1 MKQYPK
7 RQLSCKWKLSF
18 KKKNLKENEFA
29 CLFSDFYSKA
39 IFARE
44 EKKGYLAL
52 LLSDIFGFPVLEE
65 DLTFYKNVVG
75 IDNMNDIAFQCDIV
89 VFYKDILLILEFNSS
104 RDLTYIMRNQL
115 YQGLFHYQFL
125 LAKKE
130 KKIKKVHKVC
140 LINFNNFYNRSN
152 EVLMDYSN
160 NRNEVDQTYTGNL
173 QIVDI
178 YLPIALK
185 KYYNDGIKKE
195 ELSKLELLVIA
206 CYIGNIDKA
215 RKFLEGDDDL
225 MCIIEDLLQVSHS
238 KDAENYYHSVEDA
251 KYKGISIGE
260 KRGRTLGLEEGQEK
274 AYMEM
279 MRQLQELNVSPE
291 IMKQLK
297 KPKELKKSKNQRQH
311 KK

>member
-1 MKQYPK
+1 MY
-7 RQLSCKWKLSF
+7 
-18 KKKNLKENEFA
+18 
-29 CLFSDFYSKA
+29 D
-39 IFARE
+39 
-44 EKKGYLAL
+44 
-52 LLSDIFGFPVLEE
+52 
-65 DLTFYKNVVG
+65 
-75 IDNMNDIAFQCDIV
+75 
-89 VFYKDILLILEFNSS
+89 
-104 RDLTYIMRNQL
+104 
-115 YQGLFHYQFL
+115 
-125 LAKKE
+125 
-130 KKIKKVHKVC
+130 
-140 LINFNNFYNRSN
+140 
-152 EVLMDYSN
+152 SN
-160 NRNEVDQTYTGNL
+160 NKNEVDQTYTENL

-206 CYIGNIDKA
+206 CYIGNIDEA

-260 KRGRTLGLEEGQEK
+260 KRGISIGEKRGRTLGLEEGQEK
-274 AYMEM
+274 AYIEM

>member
-1 MKQYPK
+1 MKKYQK
-7 RQLSCKWKLSF
+7 RKLSCKWKLSF
-18 KKKNLKENEFA
+18 EKKNLKENEFA

-44 EKKGYLAL
+44 EKKGYLSL

-65 DLTFYKNVVG
+65 DLTFYKNVVVG
-75 IDNMNDIAFQCDIV
+75 IDNMNNVAFQCDIV

-130 KKIKKVHKVC
+130 KQIKKVHKVC

-160 NRNEVDQTYTGNL
+160 NRNEVDQIYTENL
-173 QIVDI
+173 QIIDI

-206 CYIGNIDKA
+206 CYIGKIDET
-215 RKFLEGDDDL
+215 RKFLEGDDDI

-238 KDAENYYHSVEDA
+238 RDAENYYHSIEDA
-251 KYKGISIGE
+251 KYKGIDIGRKEGISI
-260 KRGRTLGLEEGQEK
+260 GQEK
-274 AYMEM
+274 TYMEM
-279 MRQLQELNVSPE
+279 IKQLQELNVSEE

-297 KPKELKKSKNQRQH
+297 KPKTLTKAKNQKQQ